1 MKRFERV
8 NLFNRPQNFDGF
20 AEPLTRAKNDI
31 ERLDMTRN
39 KSSALQHILNDCYLT
54 LLYYHFEISNPEPI
68 KPVSYFIDHGI
79 DCTLQ
84 YFYGNWR
91 NEYKQFPYEEPYTE
105 KESRLRTTW
114 NREFYQGSLFSLFK
128 NDKESL
134 LKIAQWIDRDIIAI
148 GAIHPFDYSSHTS
161 ITYFSPLF
169 YVFAQYFCGVPRE
182 KYAQEIDCIT
192 KGTRSVTKALLKV
205 WESIYEKDSKTF
217 EKQIVQMLDKHI
229 KQASKMK
236 PPFDF
241 SPLNIVSQEI
251 TLMWNIALRSG
262 MKMPE
267 FPEEIMDRIVTPQSI
282 GLEK

>member
-1 MKRFERV
+1 MKRYERV
-8 NLFNRPQNFDGF
+8 NLFNGVKNFEGF
-20 AEPLTRAKNDI
+20 AAPLTRAKDDI
-31 ERLDMTRN
+31 ERLDVIGN
-39 KSSALQHILNDCYLT
+39 KCFALQHILGDCYLT
-54 LLYYHFEISNPEPI
+54 LLYYHFETSNPEPI
-68 KPVSYFIDHGI
+68 KPISYFIDHGI

-84 YFYGNWR
+84 YFYGSWR
-91 NEYKQFPYEEPYTE
+91 NGYKKLPYEEPCTAQ
-105 KESRLRTTW
+105 ESRLRTTW
-114 NREFYQGSLFSLFK
+114 NHEFYQGSLFSLLK

-134 LKIAQWIDRDIIAI
+134 LKIAQWIDRDIIEI
-148 GAIHPFDYSSHTS
+148 GSIHPFDNSSHAS

-169 YVFAQYFCGVPRE
+169 YIFAQYFCGIPRE
-182 KYAQEIDCIT
+182 KYVQEIDCIT
-192 KGTRSVTKALLKV
+192 KGTHFVTKTLLKV
-205 WESIYEKDSKTF
+205 WESIYERDPKTF
-217 EKQIVQMLDKHI
+217 EKQIMQMLDKHI

-267 FPEEIMDRIVTPQSI
+267 FPEEVMDKIITPQSL